1 MDRLH
6 SITCGHLYASIKASD
21 LRTLGKELL
30 ELQGRTVGVQNNIIQ
45 AIRGHLSLQ
54 ICSIP
59 SPFQK
64 YQEGQVLDASWQMN
78 VWCEHGQ
85 LLSSPKYR
93 AFRDKYT
100 FRFHH
105 KWMENNFRLQII
117 YRQLDLINTGQIS
130 FYTCGNETWCGW
142 SLVTNTGTCCLT
154 WIRCPWQREL
164 PIFRAGIQCRL
175 HVGLCPI
182 LSTHNNADL
191 FPFPEIYGQT
201 YGQEIFTLGQPCSRT
216 LGVCRVLASQII
228 FIAWSQPA
236 RATQRPNLFQAWKL
250 LINAGNWLF
259 TTCHWSQGLCIHL
272 HCLSLGKNALS
283 GPGAERVGRWSSA
296 RH

>member
-1 MDRLH
+1 M
-6 SITCGHLYASIKASD
+6 
-21 LRTLGKELL
+21 
-30 ELQGRTVGVQNNIIQ
+30 
-45 AIRGHLSLQ
+45 
-54 ICSIP
+54 
-59 SPFQK
+59 
-64 YQEGQVLDASWQMN
+64 W
-78 VWCEHGQ
+78 
-85 LLSSPKYR
+85 
-93 AFRDKYT
+93 
-100 FRFHH
+100 
-105 KWMENNFRLQII
+105 
-117 YRQLDLINTGQIS
+117 
-130 FYTCGNETWCGW
+130 
-142 SLVTNTGTCCLT
+142 LVSGDNTGTCCLT
-154 WIRCPWQREL
+154 WVRCPWQKEL

-182 LSTHNNADL
+182 LSTYNNADL
-191 FPFPEIYGQT
+191 FPFREIYGQT

-228 FIAWSQPA
+228 FIAWSQPV